1 MTEEL
6 ECGVDDWVTSH
17 HYRLKEAFR
26 LSSAMTEK
34 QALRRMAH
42 RNANA
47 DDTDIAIG
55 TRVLLRNRG
64 VRGRNK
70 IQVTFL
76 PAPYKVTQKK
86 LPNVYEVE
94 PLDGNGP
101 ARTVYRR
108 ELLDS
113 RELVESS
120 ESEDEIPPIENTDE
134 MVNQP
139 DRERLVPGG
148 HVGTSPTNSDDEYDL
163 VIPTEPL
170 TRGMLTVQERHVE
183 DAVQVDDAVDEMP
196 ELPGLDRAGE
206 HLAEPPARSVPVR
219 QSTRT
224 TRGTHPNP
232 HHLPTSARQEVV
244 DANSRV
250 SEEDRRI
257 LADVSQTQ
265 LLLMQMLAGIVPR
278 RDT

>member
-1 MTEEL
+1 M
-6 ECGVDDWVTSH
+6 
-17 HYRLKEAFR
+17 
-26 LSSAMTEK
+26 K
-34 QALRRMAH
+34 QRY
-42 RNANA
+42 
-47 DDTDIAIG
+47 
-55 TRVLLRNRG
+55 
-64 VRGRNK
+64 RGRNK
-70 IQVTFL
+70 IQDTFF
-76 PAPYKVTQKK
+76 PAPYKVTERK
-86 LPNVYEVE
+86 LPNVYEGE

-120 ESEDEIPPIENTDE
+120 ELDDEIPPIENTDE
-134 MVNQP
+134 MFNQP
-139 DRERLVPGG
+139 DRERLVPRG
-148 HVGTSPTNSDDEYDL
+148 HVGTSPVDSDDEYDL

-170 TRGMLTVQERHVE
+170 PRGMLPEREGDLE
-183 DAVQVDDAVDEMP
+183 DAVQFDDAVDEKP

-206 HLAEPPARSVPVR
+206 HLAEHPARSVPVR

-232 HHLPTSARQEVV
+232 HHLPTSARQEGV
-244 DANSRV
+244 DANSLV
-250 SEEDRRI
+250 SEVDRRI